1 MLHLIFDRQLKLQKE
16 SFGVDPDDLSDEER
30 IEFIKNMVLAAT
42 DELHEAL
49 NEVGWKP
56 WASSRHINRDAY
68 VGELIDVMH
77 FLVNLFLAVGA
88 TADEV
93 ETRYQMK
100 ADKNARRQ
108 LEGYDGVANKC
119 PDCRRAY
126 DDIGVTC
133 SATEGCDFESNIK
146 EDC

>member
-1 MLHLIFDRQLKLQKE
+1 MLHLIFERQLKLQKD
-16 SFGVDPDDLSDEER
+16 SFGVDPDDLSNEER

-93 ETRYQMK
+93 EYRYQEK

-108 LEGYDGVANKC
+108 LDGYDGVTGKC
-119 PDCRRAY
+119 PECRRAY

-133 SATEGCDFESNIK
+133 TATEGCDFDANLK